1 MKWICLLV
9 FLWQGMLSGMEVRS
23 YQVRKEFFVELAYRG
38 EFSEIDPFG
47 ESSVG
52 PNEMGR
58 VLTKSPFE
66 SRFLKEGELVWDCSD
81 EVRKLLGKEKWAG
94 LAVIDEKGEQLVVK
108 AEASDHIVIAEIFKR
123 GVQIQVET
131 QVTLYRVEGVTI
143 GRDRRSIEEIEK
155 GQLLAGLTCVHAM
168 GCHYEARSGDFVIK
182 GEMDAD
188 VNLEIFENR
197 ISWESEIVG
206 SEFQL
211 ETGFVVERDEP
222 FIVELG
228 SKDGVSSLVAVM
240 KQDLVLFN
248 GAKFD
253 EWILKEEGG
262 AFLKEERMRD
272 RDVVN
277 LPKIDGVRCFRV
289 SLGALDL
296 DITPLESNTL
306 APVYEGNAPE
316 LARFSKDSR
325 YDIKELFQNSGVP
338 FDEGDFVVF
347 SIPHSTLFVKTS
359 KQSEALIEGIMDGI
373 SYPPGLIHFD
383 FVKIE
388 SQIEVTSK
396 LENVEVKEKVG
407 VVVLPGQNGNFQ
419 LGKGLFGEIEA
430 NIDSNDKLVE
440 IRVNLAPKADLSESF
455 FKSGLA
461 LRGGTPVVIQQSRV
475 GEKWEAWVVTA
486 EVMEV
491 GAGSK

>member
-1 MKWICLLV
+1 M
-9 FLWQGMLSGMEVRS
+9 
-23 YQVRKEFFVELAYRG
+23 
-38 EFSEIDPFG
+38 
-47 ESSVG
+47 
-52 PNEMGR
+52 
-58 VLTKSPFE
+58 
-66 SRFLKEGELVWDCSD
+66 
-81 EVRKLLGKEKWAG
+81 
-94 LAVIDEKGEQLVVK
+94 
-108 AEASDHIVIAEIFKR
+108 
-123 GVQIQVET
+123 
-131 QVTLYRVEGVTI
+131 
-143 GRDRRSIEEIEK
+143 
-155 GQLLAGLTCVHAM
+155 
-168 GCHYEARSGDFVIK
+168 
-182 GEMDAD
+182 
-188 VNLEIFENR
+188 
-197 ISWESEIVG
+197 
-206 SEFQL
+206 

-296 DITPLESNTL
+296 DITPLGSNTL

-347 SIPHSTLFVKTS
+347 SIPHSTLFAKTS
-359 KQSEALIEGIMDGI
+359 KQSEALIEESMDGT

-383 FVKIE
+383 
-388 SQIEVTSK
+388 
-396 LENVEVKEKVG
+396 
-407 VVVLPGQNGNFQ
+407 
-419 LGKGLFGEIEA
+419 
-430 NIDSNDKLVE
+430 
-440 IRVNLAPKADLSESF
+440 LS
-455 FKSGLA
+455 L
-461 LRGGTPVVIQQSRV
+461 IHI
-475 GEKWEAWVVTA
+475 
-486 EVMEV
+486 
-491 GAGSK
+491 